1 MSKNSIKGFF
11 SKMFSGDSGVSSKR
25 VVAVVAIVNIIIFCY
40 IATFLGKTIPEFM
53 FDGLALISGGGMGLT
68 AVENIFNRKR
78 NKNNTEETPPTE

>member
-1 MSKNSIKGFF
+1 MSKNSMKDFF
-11 SKMFSGDSGVSSKR
+11 SKMLSGDSRVSSKR
-25 VVAVVAIVNIIIFCY
+25 VIAIVAIVNIIIFCY

-78 NKNNTEETPPTE
+78 NKTDETPPTE